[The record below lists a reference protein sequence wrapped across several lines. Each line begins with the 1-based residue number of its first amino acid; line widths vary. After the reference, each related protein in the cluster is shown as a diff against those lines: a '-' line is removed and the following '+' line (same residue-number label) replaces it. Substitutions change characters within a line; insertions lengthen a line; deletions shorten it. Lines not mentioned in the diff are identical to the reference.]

1 MNELIAAHALA
12 AYALSVSALIE
23 ELNRGR
29 ITAQEAQ
36 GVITQSR
43 ALVASLSVIDPE
55 IREAADYLLNS
66 AIQLVL
72 PFQTPPTASAH

>member
-1 MNELIAAHALA
+1 MNELIAAHAIA
-12 AYALSVSALIE
+12 AYALSVNALIE
-23 ELNRGR
+23 EVNRGR

-36 GVITQSR
+36 GVITRSR
-43 ALVASLSVIDPE
+43 SLVASLSVIDPSM
-55 IREAADYLLNS
+55 REAADHLLNS